1 MAQFTKKAIIEAFIE
16 LLGERPLDKI
26 TVKDIVTRCGVNRNT
41 FYYYYQDIYA
51 LVADIFELET
61 QRILGDNMEY
71 DSWQDAFFRAT
82 DFALK
87 NKQGIYHIYKSMSR
101 EQLEN
106 YLNRVT
112 YDSMLRF
119 VKSQAQDISAPEED
133 VRTIALFYTHAL
145 VGMVLQWLNDGM
157 EEDPYRYINE
167 VARLFDGNI
176 RYTLSKNSK
185 TAQKSDK

>member
-87 NKQGIYHIYKSMSR
+87 NKQGIYHIYNSLSR
-101 EQLEN
+101 RKIDA
-106 YLNRVT
+106 YLYQVMGRIM
-112 YDSMLRF
+112 YDF
-119 VKSQAQDISAPEED
+119 VKMQAEGLSVKDED
-133 VRTIALFYTHAL
+133 LHLIADFYKCAF
-145 VGMVLQWLNDGM
+145 VGLILQWLDSGMKQDPEYIVDKIFSYLEGSTRNMLENAVERND
-157 EEDPYRYINE
+157 R
-167 VARLFDGNI
+167 
-176 RYTLSKNSK
+176 K
-185 TAQKSDK
+185 